1 MPVRLILA
9 ARHQQAVDLASGCRV
24 SSKGALFEN
33 SRGLEDN
40 VNTEMFKFPQMDFEM
55 AIWEMTSLL
64 IAPKKVFKSIYYHV
78 SIAFNRWSCYLAGV
92 LIISCYRNVGT
103 YKRSSHNPIDEET
116 TGQVCV
122 FHSVNP
128 IITRRFIF
136 TETKNTWHRP
146 DPSFTY
152 LLCFFLLLTALAWGL
167 AYAPSFG
174 AIVRLSLLFI
184 FVHFIGSSL
193 LVSTIGYFVIGRLFG
208 PDGAAASLSGLRGGR
223 GRRRGAAQGLFV
235 QPGEKDQLEF
245 GYCFDVSNRAFFPL
259 YLHLYVAQF
268 LLLPLLTRS
277 PSNLL
282 STFLGNTLYLSAL
295 AYYTYITFLG
305 YNALPFL
312 HNTELLLL
320 PILAFA
326 VLWLVSLILGW
337 GIVAQGGSVEG
348 LFWGA

>member
-1 MPVRLILA
+1 MPVRLTSA
-9 ARHQQAVDLASGCRV
+9 AHLQAVDLASGCRV
-24 SSKGALFEN
+24 FSKGALFEN
-33 SRGLEDN
+33 SCGLEDN

-78 SIAFNRWSCYLAGV
+78 SDG
-92 LIISCYRNVGT
+92 
-103 YKRSSHNPIDEET
+103 RSVYSHSNNT
-116 TGQVCV
+116 
-122 FHSVNP
+122 
-128 IITRRFIF
+128 IITCRFVF

-152 LLCFFLLLTALAWGL
+152 LLSFFLLLTALAWGL

-174 AIVRLSLLFI
+174 AIIRLSLLFI
-184 FVHFIGSSL
+184 FLHFIGSSL
-193 LVSTIGYFVIGRLFG
+193 LVSTIGYFAIGRLFG
-208 PDGAAASLSGLRGGR
+208 PDGAASSFSGLRGGR

-259 YLHLYVAQF
+259 YLHLYVVQF

-277 PSNLL
+277 PSNFLA
-282 STFLGNTLYLSAL
+282 TFLGNTLYLSAL

-326 VLWLVSLILGW
+326 ILWLVSLITGW